1 MISDFGENP
10 CEPSLWIYAVEFGGF
25 DQGIGDSRGLAA
37 ASAVR
42 RRRRMGQGIS
52 ERLYPAGGSP
62 ERAESLPALGSESR
76 KNKSKHFGGGGKNL
90 RLNVTAKFAELTDGR
105 RAKSSMEIALGAARA
120 LKPGMWSGAG

>member
-1 MISDFGENP
+1 MPGEEDVRKTTQQSEDHP
-10 CEPSLWIYAVEFGGF
+10 ERRVAIEGPDIVIGG
-25 DQGIGDSRGLAA
+25 D
-37 ASAVR
+37 R
-42 RRRRMGQGIS
+42 RRQRDEPDLFGSG
-52 ERLYPAGGSP
+52 LGGSP

-120 LKPGMWSGAG
+120 LKPGMCSGAG